1 MASIAKKKKKESR
14 DAWVRSTKCGDLYV
28 CVCVC
33 WMQGDR
39 ARGCLLATTFL
50 ARHFF
55 NIAVKEGKPHFFFLK
70 GVCCLSLSLS
80 LSVCCKT
87 AAWLQNKVQKCVQ
100 LSSRILFTAVVV
112 FEILY
117 NSLAGAYIHT
127 YLHTDRQD
135 TRAQAYFHRAF
146 FFFSNRSGDGCFFFF
161 FRTRAC
167 VLLRLFSFP
176 LYCEFN
182 NKNESSWPAVFFF
195 CVCH

>member
-1 MASIAKKKKKESR
+1 
-14 DAWVRSTKCGDLYV
+14 
-28 CVCVC
+28 
-33 WMQGDR
+33 MQGDR

-161 FRTRAC
+161 SERVHAC
-167 VLLRLFSFP
+167 CCGFFLS
-176 LYCEFN
+176 LYIVN
-182 NKNESSWPAVFFF
+182 STIKTSQVDQLFFF
-195 CVCH
+195 FVCVTND